1 MSVIDF
7 CDKLEGFYDNWYQAA
22 GNPAKYAHIKLLWER
37 IGHHQ
42 FKSKQWY
49 HYLGEENPYR
59 SKWHKVLSNRE
70 LLSFKTGHLTGKN
83 IIIAVI

>member
-22 GNPAKYAHIKLLWER
+22 GNPAKYAHIKLRWER

-59 SKWHKVLSNRE
+59 SLVF
-70 LLSFKTGHLTGKN
+70 SFSFPAWPKILCKL
-83 IIIAVI
+83 

>member
-49 HYLGEENPYR
+49 HYLGEENP
-59 SKWHKVLSNRE
+59 
-70 LLSFKTGHLTGKN
+70 
-83 IIIAVI
+83 